1 MNDLLANAATI
12 SNMPWED
19 PPADCPHA
27 IWRYSGNPVI
37 RRDPFPTCNS
47 VFNSAVVPFDGRFAG
62 VFRCDNTQRIQE
74 LHAGYSEDGL
84 DWRIDPEP
92 IHWHN
97 SPADMPR
104 YDYQYDPR
112 VLWIEDRYYV
122 SWCNDCHGPTIG
134 LGWTQDFQTFT
145 QMENAFLPANR
156 NGVLFPRRINGKYA
170 MYSRPSD
177 WGHTPFGDI
186 FYSESPDLTH
196 WGCHRWVMTSQQ
208 PWEATKIGPG
218 PNPIETTHG
227 WLMLHHGVL
236 TSCNGFVYSFG
247 AVLFDLE
254 KPWQVVKRAKP
265 YLLNPRAPYELVG
278 DVPNVVFPCSTLV
291 DADTGRIAIYYG
303 AADTV
308 TGLAFT
314 TIDRLLDFVD
324 RNG

>member
-1 MNDLLANAATI
+1 MSNLLAHAAAI
-12 SNMPWED
+12 SHMPWED
-19 PPADCPHA
+19 RPSDCPYP

-37 RRDPFPTCNS
+37 QRDPFPACNS
-47 VFNSAVVPFDGRFAG
+47 VFNSAVVRFQDGFAG
-62 VFRCDNTQRIQE
+62 VFRCDNTQRTQE
-74 LHAGYSEDGL
+74 LHAGFSEDGI

-92 IHWHN
+92 IHWRDC
-97 SPADMPR
+97 PADLPR
-104 YDYQYDPR
+104 YGYQYDPR
-112 VLWIEDRYYV
+112 VLWIDDRYYI

-134 LGWTQDFQTFT
+134 LGWTKDFATFT

-156 NGVLFPRRINGKYA
+156 NGVLFPRKINGKYA

-186 FYSESPDLTH
+186 FYSESPDLVH
-196 WGCHRWVMTSQQ
+196 WGCHRWAMTSQQ

-218 PNPIETTHG
+218 PNPIETERG

-254 KPWQVVKRAKP
+254 RPWQVVRRAKP
-265 YLLNPRAPYELVG
+265 YLLNPREPYELAG

-291 DADTGRIAIYYG
+291 DGDTGRIAIYYG

-314 TIDRLLDFVD
+314 TIQHLLDFID
-324 RNG
+324 ANS